1 MTDRESSEHPWPS
14 SGKAWYAVGILVI
27 AFIFSFVDRIIIGL
41 LVGPIRADL
50 GVSDFAIGML
60 GGFAFAV
67 FYAVVGIPIGRLSD
81 RYNRKTII
89 TLGVVV
95 WSLLTAACG
104 LAKNFWQL
112 FAARV
117 GVGVGESAL
126 SPAAYS
132 IIADYFPREKLGRA
146 LGVYQAGAFVGAG
159 MSFLI
164 GGLVIGYVLGADDL
178 SLPLI
183 GEVRPWQMVFFIVG
197 LPGLLVA
204 LLVSTISEPE
214 RRGLLAGST
223 EAIPFGQVLG
233 YVKQHRRLFVAHF
246 FGFSLL
252 AVPVTTTLIWVH
264 VLFTR
269 VYGLEPDAAALQ
281 LGTILIFASPAG
293 VYFGGWLV
301 DFLQRRGYPD
311 APFRVGIGIG
321 VFLLPLSYL
330 ATTADDVQIA
340 LWLFG
345 PFIFAASVSIA
356 AAPAALQM
364 VTPNRMRAQVS
375 AAWMLFLNIVAATAG
390 PTAAGFVTSY
400 IFVDDMAVGASMALV
415 NCIAVPVAAL
425 ALWSGLGAFRTA
437 VQEQHSVAKNA
448 SNH

>member
-1 MTDRESSEHPWPS
+1 MTVKESSEHPWPS

-41 LVGPIRADL
+41 LVGPIREDL

-178 SLPLI
+178 SLPVI

-214 RRGLLAGST
+214 RRGLLDGST

-233 YVKQHRRLFVAHF
+233 YVKQHRRLFGAHF

-301 DFLQRRGYPD
+301 DFLQRRGYSD

-321 VFLLPLSYL
+321 VFLMPLSYL
-330 ATTADDVQIA
+330 ATTTDDVQIA

-375 AAWMLFLNIVAATAG
+375 AAWMLFLNILAATAG

-400 IFVDDMAVGASMALV
+400 IFADDMAVGASMALV
-415 NCIAVPVAAL
+415 NCIAVPLGAL

-437 VQEQHSVAKNA
+437 VQEQDSVAKNGP
-448 SNH
+448 NH